1 MLQNYWW
8 VAGLAVLPILF
19 LLLRHMAKTKAK
31 MVALKW
37 IAIAERM
44 IFETGD
50 EMITFVAQQAY
61 GLLSSRVKLFI
72 PYAVFNILVRE
83 LYDELKDLIEET
95 HKKAAQ

>member
-8 VAGLAVLPILF
+8 VAGIAVLPIILF
-19 LLLRHMAKTKAK
+19 AMRNMAKTKAK

-37 IAIAERM
+37 LAVAERM

-50 EMITFVAQQAY
+50 DMITFVAQQAY
-61 GLLSSRVKLFI
+61 GILSSRIKLFI

-95 HKKAAQ
+95 HRKVSR